1 MRNVALRD
9 RRTGRLPRSWIAVAP
24 FAAALIAH
32 ELRYRLAGPAVAADR
47 PHGYLAPLDLVA
59 VALFATACGAI
70 VAYALRP
77 PHSNRRSQG
86 GARLVAASAFS
97 ALLLYLTQETV
108 EALASGSAITS
119 YLFAHGGWVGPVV
132 ACALGALAG
141 ATGLFYRS
149 AQPPL
154 EPVAA
159 PSLRPLLVGVSAAP
173 GAPPSFRDRLAPQPR
188 GPPPASCQS
197 PAS

>member
-1 MRNVALRD
+1 MALRD
-9 RRTGRLPRSWIAVAP
+9 RRAGRLPRSWIAVAP

-108 EALASGSAITS
+108 EALASGKIGR
-119 YLFAHGGWVGPVV
+119 AHV
-132 ACALGALAG
+132 
-141 ATGLFYRS
+141 
-149 AQPPL
+149 
-154 EPVAA
+154 
-159 PSLRPLLVGVSAAP
+159 
-173 GAPPSFRDRLAPQPR
+173 
-188 GPPPASCQS
+188 
-197 PAS
+197 